1 MSVAVDTQLLR
12 EVLHAVAA
20 SVVTGSVR
28 VSKGVVMVGS
38 QQERDLRFL
47 TYVYDND
54 GGTRGGAGLSGLRDL
69 LGEQATASTGASL
82 RNRGLVRKAESL
94 AGGYHIT
101 ADGRQVVEE
110 LRERQR
116 DRGRRRIECRSLL
129 LRWLDDRDAHD
140 AGTRAA
146 LEQFDTELDLLP
158 FTDAER
164 GAAAEYLHQR
174 GLIKGVGGAGL
185 LLVWLTEDGRE
196 CLDAG
201 GAIEAF
207 TNRGGGGSQ
216 QTIHVTGS
224 NNTISGAVG
233 AHAAASASVV
243 NVDVE
248 AARLFVEALRQ
259 VASTMNLPAGAE
271 EVLAE
276 IETSDDP
283 SAVKRA
289 LGQLYLFLHEAG
301 AGAAGGVFATYLAA
315 QFGITPAG

>member
-1 MSVAVDTQLLR
+1 
-12 EVLHAVAA
+12 
-20 SVVTGSVR
+20 
-28 VSKGVVMVGS
+28 MVES

-47 TYVYDND
+47 AYVYDND
-54 GGTRGGAGLSGLRDL
+54 GGTRGETGLSGLRDL
-69 LGEQATASTGASL
+69 LGERATASTGSSL
-82 RNRGLVRKAESL
+82 RNRGLVRKADSL

-116 DRGRRRIECRSLL
+116 DRVRRRIECRSLL

-164 GAAAEYLHQR
+164 GAAAEYLHER
-174 GLIKGVGGAGL
+174 GMIKGVGGAGL

-207 TNRGGGGSQ
+207 TNRGASGGGSQ

-271 EVLAE
+271 EALAE

-283 SAVKRA
+283 SAIKRA

-315 QFGITPAG
+315 QFGVAPAG